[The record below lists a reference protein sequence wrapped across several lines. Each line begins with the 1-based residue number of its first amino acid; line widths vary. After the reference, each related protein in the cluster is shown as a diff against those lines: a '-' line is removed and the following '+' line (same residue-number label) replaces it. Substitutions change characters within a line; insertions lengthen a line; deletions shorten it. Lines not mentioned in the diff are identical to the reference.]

1 MSLLTVCAGDGDIA
15 SSVLTL
21 LVIPIF
27 PCFYNNTMSTTI
39 TNFGTVNYHDH
50 HKELTIH
57 TNNNVT
63 DIVRSFMAE
72 DVSVEEV
79 NTASPQQTKLPFFVP
94 DKLKELGTYTAEE
107 FEEKYREAVKA
118 GAPQLAKF
126 LKLYKKLEVLK
137 MDGYN
142 KRATYDELKAFF
154 GDDLAFGY
162 PNFTAYY

>member
-1 MSLLTVCAGDGDIA
+1 MLLLATMSRPTFINSKVVYHDNSKEYNIDARGKDL
-15 SSVLTL
+15 SSV
-21 LVIPIF
+21 IRA
-27 PCFYNNTMSTTI
+27 CQ
-39 TNFGTVNYHDH
+39 
-50 HKELTIH
+50 
-57 TNNNVT
+57 
-63 DIVRSFMAE
+63 AE
-72 DVSVEEV
+72 DIVSVEEV
-79 NTASPQQTKLPFFVP
+79 NTASPQQTELPFFVP

-126 LKLYKKLEVLK
+126 LKFYKKLEVLK

-142 KRATYDELKAFF
+142 KRATYDILKAFF